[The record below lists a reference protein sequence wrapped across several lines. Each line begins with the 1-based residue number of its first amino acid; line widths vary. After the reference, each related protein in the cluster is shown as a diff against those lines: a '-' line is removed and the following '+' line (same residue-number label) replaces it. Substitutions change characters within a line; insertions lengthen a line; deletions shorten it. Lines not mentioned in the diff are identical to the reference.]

1 MGSSR
6 SKRGKTGGKNRV
18 WDDWQRYVK
27 KETQRLRQKPGG
39 SVVEVRFAERQQAKP
54 PEERPEHRE
63 MPLPEEFEGRRP
75 PVPGVPREEALEV
88 SDDQIGKTVRP
99 FTVEDYRRIKP
110 LTGDDPFDAAGEAG
124 IAEPMPQPAPSSR
137 AGRDAADVGVK
148 VLETKKAPRKAAE
161 KTSAQPAAVT
171 QAPALFP
178 IDEKTPRQRGRRKK
192 KTSDGELELFDSVSE
207 HQALSRQRLTRKARM
222 DREELI
228 EKLLDPVIS
237 LEEAATLIGVCKTTV
252 RRYTNKGDLKCIRTP
267 GQQRRFKL
275 SHVLAFVKKREEDQ
289 KVRKDRKPARD

>member
-6 SKRGKTGGKNRV
+6 SKRGKTGGKNRD
-18 WDDWQRYVK
+18 WDVWQRYVK

-39 SVVEVRFAERQQAKP
+39 SVVEIRFAERQPAKP
-54 PEERPEHRE
+54 PEERPEHHD

-75 PVPGVPREEALEV
+75 PVPGVSREEALEV
-88 SDDQIGKTVRP
+88 SDDRIGKTVRP
-99 FTVEDYRRIKP
+99 FTVEDYRRIRP
-110 LTGDDPFDAAGEAG
+110 LTGADPFDAV
-124 IAEPMPQPAPSSR
+124 AEPMPHPAPPSH
-137 AGRDAADVGVK
+137 AERDAADVGVK
-148 VLETKKAPRKAAE
+148 VIETKKAPRKVVD

-171 QAPALFP
+171 QTPALSP
-178 IDEKTPRQRGRRKK
+178 IDEKTPNQRGRRKK
-192 KTSDGELELFDSVSE
+192 KSSDGELELFDSVSE

-252 RRYTNKGDLKCIRTP
+252 RRYTNKGELKCIRTP

-275 SHVLAFVKKREEDQ
+275 GHVLAFVKKREEDQ